1 MFEKFKE
8 ALGKASE
15 FGPIATFFTFFQ
27 GRYTTFAIFFAAI
40 GLVLA
45 GVGVWGFIHGK
56 DLSSFASFVSSFAMF
71 AGAIFTG
78 LVAHSVKEDW
88 MDIKQ
93 GVSTV
98 VATTTIEPAAI
109 TTVKSS
115 KVDADAPTNLD

>member
-1 MFEKFKE
+1 MFEKFKDS
-8 ALGKASE
+8 LRTASE

-27 GRYTTFAIFFAAI
+27 GRCTTFAIFFAAI

-88 MDIKQ
+88 MAIKQ
-93 GVSTV
+93 STSTT
-98 VATTTIEPAAI
+98 VATTTVAPAAV

-115 KVDADAPTNLD
+115 ELKLDGDDLD